1 MCQMPHSYVLQAWGA
16 FSDDSFVCLMCVR
29 GMTHSYVCT
38 SVNSQSPQPSA
49 QRHSCGSWPIHIF
62 SHMSDMTHSYVW
74 RESYVFHICPWHN
87 SFMCVH
93 LSGLAV
99 SRAPACSQRHSYA
112 WHDSFICVTWLIHM
126 RGMTHSYFTHMCDMT
141 HSYLW
146 HDSFICATW
155 PIRISHM
162 CVTWLIHMCDVTR
175 THLCFISVSDMTHS
189 YVCTSAASQ
198 STGPQPALHL
208 ISYISYTYIY
218 DIYHICVLVYDVY
231 RQILAS
237 LTPHLSFGTHFC
249 FVFIRVL
256 CVSVCECVSESVR
269 VVVHVCVCV
278 CVCVCAYACV
288 RVCEYVCVCVCVF
301 VCICIKH
308 RSTNIAK
315 SCVRVPV
322 WPCVCASAFAC
333 AYVSVYV
340 CVCVCICV
348 K

>member
-1 MCQMPHSYVLQAWGA
+1 
-16 FSDDSFVCLMCVR
+16 
-29 GMTHSYVCT
+29 
-38 SVNSQSPQPSA
+38 
-49 QRHSCGSWPIHIF
+49 
-62 SHMSDMTHSYVW
+62 
-74 RESYVFHICPWHN
+74 
-87 SFMCVH
+87 
-93 LSGLAV
+93 
-99 SRAPACSQRHSYA
+99 
-112 WHDSFICVTWLIHM
+112 
-126 RGMTHSYFTHMCDMT
+126 
-141 HSYLW
+141 
-146 HDSFICATW
+146 
-155 PIRISHM
+155 
-162 CVTWLIHMCDVTR
+162 MCDVTR
-175 THLCFISVSDMTHS
+175 THLCFVSVSDMTHS

-288 RVCEYVCVCVCVF
+288 RVCEYMCVCVCVF

-322 WPCVCASAFAC
+322 
-333 AYVSVYV
+333 
-340 CVCVCICV
+340 
-348 K
+348 